1 MDAQTVQSSQAFMN
15 TPSILIRNGKVVSS
29 KGIRQLDVRIQYK
42 RIVEIGSALQLV
54 PGEELI
60 DAKGKYVFPG
70 LIDTHVHF
78 REPGYAHKA
87 TWKTES
93 AAAVAGGVTTVFD
106 MPNTDPPT
114 LSPELV
120 TEKLNIAKKDS
131 FCNFGI
137 FLGVSASNLD
147 LLQNYDLED
156 KNFVALTDD
165 GLYFSGAN
173 QLLAD
178 HPDAFTQIWKQTDRI
193 VAIHSEDS
201 KIIEENEQSY
211 IAQYGSDIPF
221 EAHALIRSEESCVKA
236 TASCLDMA
244 MKANARLHILHLTTY
259 KEALLFNKDLPL
271 QEKRQTCEVSIPHLY
286 FSQEDYQK
294 YGALIKYNP
303 SIKTRADQLGLIKA
317 LNENYIDFITTDHSP
332 HTLAEKQQPYMGSKS
347 GGPMLQH
354 LLQMLLSL
362 ADAGF
367 LSLEKIVEKTAEN
380 PAIFY
385 GIKDRGF
392 IQVGNYADLVIVDL
406 DKPQLVTKESLY
418 SKCAWSVFEGHT
430 FSSSIELTFVNGQVA
445 YENGKIAPASC
456 GMQVELNENLR

>member
-1 MDAQTVQSSQAFMN
+1 MDVEAFKSTKAFMRTN
-15 TPSILIRNGKVVSS
+15 SILIRNGMLVSS
-29 KGIRQLDVRIQYK
+29 QVIKQMDIRINDSKIT
-42 RIVEIGSALQLV
+42 EISAGLQPTVDELV
-54 PGEELI
+54 I
-60 DAKGKYVFPG
+60 DASGKHIFPG

-106 MPNTDPPT
+106 MPNTEPPT

-120 TEKLNIAKKDS
+120 AEKLNIAKKDS

-147 LLQNYDLED
+147 LLQNYDLEN
-156 KNFVALTDD
+156 KSFVALTDD

-211 IAQYGSDIPF
+211 IAQYGSAIPF

-236 TASCLDMA
+236 TARCLELA
-244 MKANARLHILHLTTY
+244 KKANARLHILHLTTY

-380 PAIFY
+380 PALFY

-392 IQVGNYADLVIVDL
+392 IEVGNYADLVIVDL
-406 DKPQLVTKESLY
+406 DKPQQVTQESLF

-430 FSSSIELTFVNGQVA
+430 FSSSIELTLVNGHVA
-445 YENGKIAPASC
+445 FQDGKIAPEIR
-456 GMQVELNENLR
+456 GMHVELK

>member
-1 MDAQTVQSSQAFMN
+1 MDVEAFKSTKAFMS
-15 TPSILIRNGKVVSS
+15 TKSILIRNGMLVSS
-29 KGIRQLDVRIQYK
+29 QGIKQMDIRINDSK
-42 RIVEIGSALQLV
+42 ITEIGAGIQPTADELV
-54 PGEELI
+54 I
-60 DAKGKYVFPG
+60 DASGKHIFPG

-106 MPNTDPPT
+106 MPNTEPPT

-120 TEKLNIAKKDS
+120 AEKLNIAKNDS

-165 GLYFSGAN
+165 GLYFLGAN

-211 IAQYGSDIPF
+211 ITQYGSDIPF

-236 TASCLDMA
+236 TTRCLDMA
-244 MKANARLHILHLTTY
+244 KKANARLHILHLTTY
-259 KEALLFNKDLPL
+259 KEALLFHKELPL

-380 PAIFY
+380 PALFY

-392 IQVGNYADLVIVDL
+392 IKEGYYADLAIVDL
-406 DKPQLVTKESLY
+406 QQPERVTQEHLF
-418 SKCAWSVFEGHT
+418 SKCKWSVFEGHT
-430 FSSSIELTFVNGQVA
+430 FSSRVDMTLVNGQLV
-445 YENGKIAPASC
+445 YQNGQLIQDVR
-456 GMQVELNENLR
+456 GMQVELK

>member
-1 MDAQTVQSSQAFMN
+1 MDVEAFKSTKAFMRTN
-15 TPSILIRNGKVVSS
+15 SILIRNGMLVSS
-29 KGIRQLDVRIQYK
+29 QGIKQMDIRINDSK
-42 RIVEIGSALQLV
+42 ITEIGAGLQPTADDLV
-54 PGEELI
+54 I
-60 DAKGKYVFPG
+60 DASGKHIFPG

-106 MPNTDPPT
+106 MPNTEPPT

-120 TEKLNIAKKDS
+120 AEKLNIAKKDS

-201 KIIEENEQSY
+201 KIIEENEQSF
-211 IAQYGSDIPF
+211 ITQYGSDIPF

-236 TASCLDMA
+236 TTRCLEMA
-244 MKANARLHILHLTTY
+244 KKANARLHILHLTTY
-259 KEALLFNKDLPL
+259 KEALLFHKDLPL

-294 YGALIKYNP
+294 YGTLIKYNP
-303 SIKTRADQLGLIKA
+303 SVKTRADQLGLIKA

-380 PAIFY
+380 PALFY

-392 IQVGNYADLVIVDL
+392 IEVGNYADLVIVDL
-406 DKPQLVTKESLY
+406 DKPQQVTQESLF
-418 SKCAWSVFEGHT
+418 SKCGWSVFEGHT
-430 FSSSIELTFVNGQVA
+430 FSSSIELTLVNGQVA
-445 YENGKIAPASC
+445 FQDGKIAPEIR
-456 GMQVELNENLR
+456 GMQVELK

>member
-1 MDAQTVQSSQAFMN
+1 MKKTAF
-15 TPSILIRNGKVVSS
+15 LISNGMVVSS
-29 KGIRQLDVRIQYK
+29 QGIQQLDIRIRED
-42 RIVEIGSALQLV
+42 RIIEIGHQLLPLSDEQV
-54 PGEELI
+54 I
-60 DAKGKYVFPG
+60 DASGKHIFPG

-106 MPNTDPPT
+106 MPNTEPPT

-120 TEKLNIAKKDS
+120 ADKLSIAKKDS
-131 FCNFGI
+131 FCNYGV

-147 LLQNYDLED
+147 LLQNYNLED

-178 HPDAFTQIWKQTDRI
+178 HPAAFTQIWKQTDRI

-201 KIIEENEQSY
+201 KIIEANEQSF
-211 IAQYGSDIPF
+211 IAKFGADIPY

-236 TASCLDMA
+236 TKRCLELA
-244 MKANARLHILHLTTY
+244 KKANARLHILHLTTY
-259 KEALLFNKDLPL
+259 KEALLFDKELPL

-286 FSQEDYQK
+286 FSQEDHQK

-303 SIKTRADQLGLIKA
+303 AIKTKADQLGLIKA

-347 GGPMLQH
+347 GGPMIQH
-354 LLQMLLSL
+354 MLQMLLSL

-380 PAIFY
+380 PARFY

-392 IQVGNYADLVIVDL
+392 IEVGNYADLVIVDL
-406 DKPQLVTKESLY
+406 DKPQQVTQESLF

-430 FSSSIELTFVNGQVA
+430 FSSRVDMTLVNGQLV
-445 YENGKIAPASC
+445 YQDGQLIQDVR
-456 GMQVELNENLR
+456 GMQVELK